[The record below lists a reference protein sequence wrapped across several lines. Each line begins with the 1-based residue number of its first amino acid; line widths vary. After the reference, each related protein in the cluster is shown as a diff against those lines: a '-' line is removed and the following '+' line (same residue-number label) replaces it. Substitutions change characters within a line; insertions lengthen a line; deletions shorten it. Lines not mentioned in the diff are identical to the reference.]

1 MKRIVKAANAL
12 SGDIHPPGDK
22 SISHRAIILNSIARG
37 DAKIDGFSQAADCYS
52 TLQGLRALDAT
63 IDVVEGGGLLVHG
76 RGENGLSEPEDVV
89 DAGNS
94 GTTMR
99 LMAGL
104 LAAQPF
110 LSVIT
115 GDGSLRSRPMARII
129 HPLRLMGASIW
140 GRREDSCAPL
150 VIKGGPLNGI
160 EYRLPV
166 ASAQLKSAL
175 LIAGLF
181 AEGVTTIEEPMP
193 SRVHTERMLAEMGAN
208 IEVTGAKITITK
220 SRLNA
225 RDVSIP
231 GDISSAAFWLVAGA
245 VHSDAS
251 IRLLNTGLNPTR
263 CGVIDVLRSMGVRI
277 TVKNE
282 RLLCG
287 EPIADLEV
295 NSSALTGI
303 EIGGDIIPLLIDEIP
318 LIALAASVAQ
328 GRTVIK
334 NAEELRV
341 KESDRI
347 TSTVEELSKLGAR
360 IEEME
365 DGMVIHGVGKLHGSD
380 CDSRGDHRLAMMLGV
395 ASLIADGETGID
407 NSEAADISY
416 PTFWEHLELLR
427 VN

>member
-1 MKRIVKAANAL
+1 VRRVLRTAKSL
-12 SGDIHPPGDK
+12 SGDIHTPGDK
-22 SISHRAIILNSIARG
+22 SISHRSLILNSIARG
-37 DAKIDGFSQAADCYS
+37 DARISGFSQAADCFS
-52 TLQGLRALDAT
+52 TLSCLRALDVDIEDIA
-63 IDVVEGGGLLVHG
+63 DGGLLVHG
-76 RGENGLSEPEDVV
+76 KGELGFHEPDDVI

-99 LMAGL
+99 LMTGL

-129 HPLRLMGASIW
+129 QPLRLMGARIW
-140 GRREDSCAPL
+140 GRRDDSCAPL

-160 EYRLPV
+160 DYRLPV

-175 LIAGLF
+175 IIAGLF
-181 AEGVTTIEEPMP
+181 ADGDTIVEEPMQ
-193 SRVHTERMLAEMGAN
+193 SRDHTERMLGEMGAN
-208 IEVTGAKITITK
+208 IKETGTRIAIAKSQLKAKDI
-220 SRLNA
+220 S
-225 RDVSIP
+225 VP

-245 VHSDAS
+245 VHSDAN

-263 CGVIDVLRSMGVRI
+263 CGVIDVLRSMGVNI
-277 TVKNE
+277 NVENE
-282 RLLCG
+282 RFMSS
-287 EPIADLEV
+287 EPVADLDV
-295 NSSALTGI
+295 KSSSLAGI

-318 LIALAASVAQ
+318 LIALAASLAK
-328 GRTVIK
+328 GKTVIK

-347 TSTVEELSKLGAR
+347 TSTVQELSKLGAR

-365 DGMVIHGVGKLHGSD
+365 DGMVIHGADKLRGSE
-380 CDSRGDHRLAMMLGV
+380 CDSHGDHRLAMMLGI
-395 ASLIADGETGID
+395 ASLVAEGETGID

-416 PTFWEHLELLR
+416 PTFWKDLEMISR
-427 VN
+427 N

>member
-1 MKRIVKAANAL
+1 MKRTVKAANAL
-12 SGDIHPPGDK
+12 SGEIHPPGDK

-37 DAKIDGFSQAADCYS
+37 DARIDGFSQAADCYS

-193 SRVHTERMLAEMGAN
+193 SRDHTERMLAEMGAN

-282 RLLCG
+282 RLLGG

-365 DGMVIHGVGKLHGSD
+365 DGMVIHGVSKLHGSD
-380 CDSRGDHRLAMMLGV
+380 CDSRGDHRLAMMLGI
-395 ASLIADGETGID
+395 ASLIAEGETGID